1 MKQRIT
7 VGDIRIGQEEK
18 DIILEVL
25 ESNRI
30 SEDKKVFEFEKEW
43 AKFIGTKYCTLT
55 NSGTSALIA
64 GLTALLYDERFSRI
78 KKGTKVITTPSTY
91 IATSNAIK
99 LVGMEPSYVDVDPLN
114 FSILPEQIEKLLE
127 ESDNP
132 DEYSIIL
139 PAHLMGYPC
148 DMDRINAIA
157 KKYNLFVFEDASE
170 AHGSKYKNKIVGNLS
185 TLASYSFYIAHNI
198 QAGEMG
204 AVVTNDIEISRL
216 IKKIKA
222 NGRVCDCPIC
232 TRGLG
237 YCKHEDKNPNSDND
251 PRFLHDII
259 GYNFKT
265 TEFPAALGLVQLK
278 KVDVIIK
285 KRQKNIK
292 LLNEGLKKFSNI
304 LQLPIYS
311 DDISYLAYPILIK
324 DSSNTNRK
332 NLRQKLEEKGIES
345 RTFFPC
351 IPTQQPA
358 YNYLKEKYNNKLPN
372 AEYLGENAFYI
383 GCHQYLTDKDIA
395 YIIETFEKIFK
406 ETA

>member
-18 DIILEVL
+18 NIILEVL
-25 ESNRI
+25 GSNRI

-43 AKFIGTKYCTLT
+43 AKFIGTKYCILL

-64 GLTALLYDERFSRI
+64 GLTALLHDERFSKV
-78 KKGTKVITTPSTY
+78 KKGKKVITTPSTY

-99 LVGMEPSYVDVDPLN
+99 LVGMEPAYVDVDPLN
-114 FSILPEQIEKLLE
+114 FSIFPEQIEKILE

-139 PAHLMGYPC
+139 PVHLMGYPC

-157 KKYNLFVFEDASE
+157 KKYNLLVFEDASE

-204 AVVTNDIEISRL
+204 AVVTNDSEICRL

-232 TRGLG
+232 TRRSG

-278 KVDVIIK
+278 KVDEIIK
-285 KRQKNIK
+285 KRQKNVK
-292 LLNEGLKKFSNI
+292 LLNEGLKKFNNI

-311 DDISYLAYPILIK
+311 DDISYLAYPITLKYNSII
-324 DSSNTNRK
+324 NRK
-332 NLRQKLEEKGIES
+332 NLRQKLEENGIES
-345 RTFFPC
+345 RAFFPC

-358 YNYLKEKYNNKLPN
+358 YNYLKTVYNNKLPN
-372 AEYLGENAFYI
+372 SEYLGKNAFYI
-383 GCHQYLTDKDIA
+383 GCHQYLTDKDII

-406 ETA
+406 EAI

>member
-1 MKQRIT
+1 VKQRIT

-43 AKFIGTKYCTLT
+43 AKFIGTKYCILV

-64 GLTALLYDERFSRI
+64 GLTALLYDKRFPRV

-99 LVGMEPSYVDVDPLN
+99 LVGMEPAYVDVDPLN
-114 FSILPEQIEKLLE
+114 FLMLPEQIEKLLE

-139 PAHLMGYPC
+139 LVHLMGYPC
-148 DMDRINAIA
+148 NMDRVNAIA
-157 KKYNLFVFEDASE
+157 KQYNLLVFEDASE
-170 AHGSKYKNKIVGNLS
+170 AHGSKYRNKIVGSLS

-204 AVVTNDIEISRL
+204 AVVTNDSEITRL

-232 TRGLG
+232 TRRSG
-237 YCKHEDKNPNSDND
+237 YCKYEDKNPNSDND
-251 PRFLHDII
+251 PRFLHDMI

-265 TEFPAALGLVQLK
+265 MEFQAALGLVQIK
-278 KVDVIIK
+278 KINKIIK
-285 KRQKNIK
+285 KRQKNVK
-292 LLNEGLKKFSNI
+292 LLNEGLEKFNNI
-304 LQLPIYS
+304 LQLPAYS
-311 DDISYLAYPILIK
+311 EDVSYLAYPIILKYNSTI
-324 DSSNTNRK
+324 NRK
-332 NLRQKLEEKGIES
+332 NLRQKLEENGIES
-345 RTFFPC
+345 RAFFPC

-358 YNYLKEKYNNKLPN
+358 YNYLKNIYNNKLPN
-372 AEYLGENAFYI
+372 AEYLGKNAFYI
-383 GCHQYLTDKDIA
+383 GCHQYLTDKNIA

>member
-7 VGDIRIGQEEK
+7 VGDIRMGQEEK
-18 DIILEVL
+18 DIILEIL

-30 SEDKKVFEFEKEW
+30 SEDKKVFKFEEEW
-43 AKFIGTKYCTLT
+43 SKFIGTKYCILV
-55 NSGTSALIA
+55 NSGTSALIS
-64 GLTALLYDERFSRI
+64 GLTALLYDKRFPKV

-99 LVGMEPSYVDVDPLN
+99 LVGMEPVYIDVDPLN
-114 FSILPEQIEKLLE
+114 FSMLPEQIEKLLK
-127 ESDNP
+127 ESDNLN
-132 DEYSIIL
+132 EYSIIL
-139 PAHLMGYPC
+139 PVHLMGYPC
-148 DMDRINAIA
+148 DMDRINSIA
-157 KKYNLFVFEDASE
+157 RKYNLTVFEDASE
-170 AHGSKYKNKIVGNLS
+170 AHGTKYKNKIIGNLS

-204 AVVTNDIEISRL
+204 AVVTNDSEIARL

-232 TRGLG
+232 TRRSG

-278 KVDVIIK
+278 KVDEIIK
-285 KRQKNIK
+285 KRQKNVK
-292 LLNEGLKKFSNI
+292 LLNEGLKKFNNI

-311 DDISYLAYPILIK
+311 DDVSYLAYPIILKYNSNIK
-324 DSSNTNRK
+324 RK
-332 NLRQKLEEKGIES
+332 SIRQKLEENRIES
-345 RTFFPC
+345 RAFFPC

-358 YNYLKEKYNNKLPN
+358 YNYLKTVYSNTLPN
-372 AEYLGENAFYI
+372 SEYLGKNAFYI
-383 GCHQYLTDKDIA
+383 GCHQYLTDKDIT

-406 ETA
+406 ETS

>member
-18 DIILEVL
+18 NIILEVL

-43 AKFIGTKYCTLT
+43 AKFIGTKYCILV

-64 GLTALLYDERFSRI
+64 GLTALLYDKRYPKI
-78 KKGTKVITTPSTY
+78 KKGIKVITTPTTY

-99 LVGMEPSYVDVDPLN
+99 LVGMEPAYVDVDPLN
-114 FSILPEQIEKLLE
+114 FSMLPEQIEKLLE

-139 PAHLMGYPC
+139 PVHLMGYPC
-148 DMDRINAIA
+148 DMDRINSIA
-157 KKYNLFVFEDASE
+157 RKYNLSVFEDASE

-204 AVVTNDIEISRL
+204 AIVTNDSEIVRL

-222 NGRVCDCPIC
+222 NGRLCDCPVC
-232 TRGLG
+232 TRRFG
-237 YCKHEDKNPNSDND
+237 YCKYEDKNPDSDND
-251 PRFLHDII
+251 PRFLHDLI

-265 TEFPAALGLVQLK
+265 MEFPAALALVQLE
-278 KVDVIIK
+278 KVDEIIK
-285 KRQKNIK
+285 KRQNNVK
-292 LLNEGLKKFSNI
+292 LINEGLKKFDNI

-311 DDISYLAYPILIK
+311 DDVSYLAYPIVLKNNKEI
-324 DSSNTNRK
+324 NRK
-332 NLRQKLEEKGIES
+332 ILRKKLENNGIES
-345 RTFFPC
+345 RAFFPC

-358 YNYLKEKYNNKLPN
+358 YNYLKEKYNGKLPN
-372 AEYLGENAFYI
+372 TEYLGKNAFYI
-383 GCHQYLTDKDIA
+383 GCHQYLTDKDIT

-406 ETA
+406 ETT

>member
-1 MKQRIT
+1 MNQRIT
-7 VGDIRIGQEEK
+7 VGDIRIGKEEK
-18 DIILEVL
+18 NIILEVL
-25 ESNRI
+25 ENNRI
-30 SEDKKVFEFEKEW
+30 SEDKKVFKFEKEW
-43 AKFIGTKYCTLT
+43 SKFIGTKYCILV

-64 GLTALLYDERFSRI
+64 GLTALLYDDRFPRI
-78 KKGTKVITTPSTY
+78 KKGTKVITTPTTY

-99 LVGMEPSYVDVDPLN
+99 LVGMEPAYVDVDPLN
-114 FSILPEQIEKLLE
+114 FSILPEQIEKIFE

-139 PAHLMGYPC
+139 PVHLMGYPC

-157 KKYNLFVFEDASE
+157 KKYNLTVFEDASE

-204 AVVTNDIEISRL
+204 AVVTNDSEIFRL

-222 NGRVCDCPIC
+222 NGRLCDCPVC
-232 TRGLG
+232 TRRFG
-237 YCKHEDKNPNSDND
+237 YCKYEDKNIDSDND

-265 TEFPAALGLVQLK
+265 MEFPAALGLIQLK
-278 KVDVIIK
+278 KIDEIIK
-285 KRQKNIK
+285 KRLKNVK
-292 LLNEGLKKFSNI
+292 MLNKGLKKFDNI

-311 DDISYLAYPILIK
+311 DDVSYLAYPIVLKNNKEI
-324 DSSNTNRK
+324 NRK
-332 NLRQKLEEKGIES
+332 ILRKKLEKNGIES
-345 RTFFPC
+345 RAFFPC

-358 YNYLKEKYNNKLPN
+358 YNYLKEKYNDKLPN

-383 GCHQYLTDKDIA
+383 GCHQYLTDKDIT